1 MPLILSSNT
10 ASIGRFELF
19 DSTGKGSFSSS
30 TVQLQYTRNSLLFD
44 LNATVSASYGGSGT
58 TWNDLSGNGYNGT
71 LTNGP
76 TYSSANGGS
85 IVFDGTD
92 DTVNITGLDLRRNF
106 SLEAWVSFNQ
116 LSSEGIFGQGVGSPN
131 AALGV
136 TQTNSTNTFF
146 FMYFNDFTATTTN
159 IVTSQWYHYVV
170 TYNHASPFTKQ
181 IYRNGVLIGAS
192 TSGQSQYS
200 GTGTFRI
207 GASYSSGVSEQLNG
221 NISIAR
227 GYSKI
232 LSATEVARN
241 FNGFRHLY
249 GV

>member
-1 MPLILSSNT
+1 MPLTILNRT
-10 ASIGRFELF
+10 GAGKLELLDLYGR
-19 DSTGKGSFSSS
+19 GSF
-30 TVQLQYTRNSLLFD
+30 TTNTIQGQYIRESLLFD
-44 LNATVSASYGGSGT
+44 LNATVSASYSGSGT

-106 SLEAWVSFNQ
+106 SLEAWVRFNQ
-116 LSSEGIFGQGVGSPN
+116 LTSEGLFGQGVGSTN
-131 AALGV
+131 AAIGV
-136 TQTNSTNTFF
+136 RQDNSTNTFF

-159 IVTSQWYHYVV
+159 IVTGQWYHYIV
-170 TYNHASPFTKQ
+170 TYNHDSPFTKQ

-192 TSGQSQYS
+192 TTGQSRYT

-207 GASYSSGVSEQLNG
+207 GATYSSGVSDQLNG
-221 NISIAR
+221 NVSIAR
-227 GYSKI
+227 AYSKI
-232 LSATEVARN
+232 LSAVEVSRN